1 MLAIICC
8 TIDWY
13 LCFRYWCL
21 SQNIIII
28 IIITGKHIT
37 FSRWPVSLQPFDW
50 SLEGT
55 LSIRCWQP
63 VKYYQS
69 FHIVTESAQN
79 KSTNTKTNFII
90 KISNVLNSSSGLTE
104 YHFYVSI
111 ISAYSYVSVFR
122 VWHCSLSPLTGL
134 PWHHSYQQINFC
146 IPYPIYALTA
156 PCVVLTWNT
165 TQGWSQFGTL
175 QLLAA
180 YWQYFAYKTGT

>member
-1 MLAIICC
+1 MPIMSLSCKYSLEVVRNLLSTFVQC
-8 TIDWY
+8 HELRTIN
-13 LCFRYWCL
+13 R
-21 SQNIIII
+21 S
-28 IIITGKHIT
+28 ITGKHIT

-122 VWHCSLSPLTGL
+122 VWHCSLSLLTGL
-134 PWHHSYQQINFC
+134 P
-146 IPYPIYALTA
+146 
-156 PCVVLTWNT
+156 
-165 TQGWSQFGTL
+165 
-175 QLLAA
+175 
-180 YWQYFAYKTGT
+180 